1 MSGFHVKYV
10 GRDSSF
16 YMINALPFM
25 PDVTKTAETEYEIK
39 FNEAY
44 VFDYANGARKL
55 AVQSLTHNVSQGE
68 ACSFK
73 LKLTIDKQT
82 GKISYAQIRKG
93 DPSLPWAESINN
105 LYATST
111 WENPLEADYAGQDGY
126 YYVDL
131 AEFNGPD
138 LSEIYLR
145 DNLHLHFRGFAQ
157 RGAEYEEE
165 DVGPVMIP
173 DESFE
178 ANGLI
183 KFRSLAKDSR
193 EDNCIEISVD
203 GDKILLYAPCSGSC
217 ESDPPT
223 G

>member
-25 PDVTKTAETEYEIK
+25 PDVTQTAETEYEIK

-55 AVQSLTHNVSQGE
+55 AVQSLTHNVNQGE
-68 ACSFK
+68 VCSFK

-82 GKISYAQIRKG
+82 GRISYAQIIKG
-93 DPSLPWAESINN
+93 ENSSDFNN

-111 WENPLEADYAGQDGY
+111 WENPLEASYAGQDGH

-157 RGAEYEEE
+157 RGAEYGQE
-165 DVGPVMIP
+165 DVGPVMMP
-173 DESFE
+173 DESFN

-183 KFRSLAKDSR
+183 KFRSLAKDPR
-193 EDNCIEISVD
+193 EDNCIEISVED
-203 GDKILLYAPCSGSC
+203 DKILLYSPCTGSSGS
-217 ESDPPT
+217 
-223 G
+223 